1 MTNMATYRIAG
12 ASDSCFCQRAKVRHL
27 PPLLAV
33 KQIKIFWRCCQKI
46 NVLYHAIAKR
56 KKPTLLKIQNGLP
69 NFSHNPTRLTCDLKC
84 DPVCK
89 NQDEVFSD
97 SFIFFNHYFLHLL
110 GQKGDGSNKK

>member
-46 NVLYHAIAKR
+46 NVLYHAIAK
-56 KKPTLLKIQNGLP
+56 KKTNIIENSKRTSKLFPQP
-69 NFSHNPTRLTCDLKC
+69 NALDLRS
-84 DPVCK
+84 
-89 NQDEVFSD
+89 EM
-97 SFIFFNHYFLHLL
+97 
-110 GQKGDGSNKK
+110 